1 MTHDAQKNRKWKRYG
16 CLLPC
21 SIIPQTEADMLVSAR
36 IINIGRGGLLIE
48 SDYNFNIGDR
58 VIVATAATGFD
69 RFEVLEEIQGTVRW
83 GEIDEKSLM
92 GLFYIGVEFDELIP
106 LKQAVD
112 SQA

>member
-1 MTHDAQKNRKWKRYG
+1 
-16 CLLPC
+16 
-21 SIIPQTEADMLVSAR
+21 
-36 IINIGRGGLLIE
+36 
-48 SDYNFNIGDR
+48 
-58 VIVATAATGFD
+58 
-69 RFEVLEEIQGTVRW
+69 VRW